1 MRLAS
6 SGKLSTGKRPKK
18 KVSDKTERKRLISE
32 LDQLISQVCKKR
44 WGGRCGICG
53 GPGSQAH
60 HYFSRKSYGSVRWD
74 MENLIWLCFSCHIR
88 RVHQGG
94 DVELARDAIIHKLGV
109 DGFDRLKVRAN
120 KVCKITVL
128 DLIKIRESLLNE
140 RRGMNNEHQSSP
152 DGAQEG
158 QD

>member
-1 MRLAS
+1 M
-6 SGKLSTGKRPKK
+6 
-18 KVSDKTERKRLISE
+18 
-32 LDQLISQVCKKR
+32 
-44 WGGRCGICG
+44 
-53 GPGSQAH
+53 
-60 HYFSRKSYGSVRWD
+60 
-74 MENLIWLCFSCHIR
+74 
-88 RVHQGG
+88 
-94 DVELARDAIIHKLGV
+94 ELARDAIIHKLGV

-140 RRGMNNEHQSSP
+140 RRGMNNEHQISP